1 MASNCCHYH
10 HNNATNTAAC
20 LKRIERCTCRI
31 AIMGSSSGIHTVG
44 SMTKNHWKCIP
55 FSTASQPDEWVNL
68 INEPMRNRP
77 SQRVT
82 INDLFTVNVHKAHCP
97 MATPLKITAKAS
109 QPSHP
114 LHELFRFSKIN
125 LLFPFLH
132 LDIVCVT
139 SIQRRGS
146 KGRSVCV
153 CGNEFPL
160 SLPLVHAYRL
170 GTYFRVL
177 NCICLCLLNVKFS
190 TKCYLPKN
198 SISYSVMNIHY
209 VNFNPH

>member
-1 MASNCCHYH
+1 MNYIRGCKIHITSANSV
-10 HNNATNTAAC
+10 
-20 LKRIERCTCRI
+20 
-31 AIMGSSSGIHTVG
+31 SSL
-44 SMTKNHWKCIP
+44 CIIK
-55 FSTASQPDEWVNL
+55 QPGVLLLLPGWD
-68 INEPMRNRP
+68 
-77 SQRVT
+77 
-82 INDLFTVNVHKAHCP
+82 
-97 MATPLKITAKAS
+97 AKAS